1 MADYGGAAPP
11 AGEEYDDA
19 ETPRRGLAD
28 KTDVKALAKQLLE
41 WSQSENIAFDID
53 PQRLSV
59 LGQECVF
66 GYEIDTRSRT
76 EWEKRSKDFMDL
88 ALQRRKPKTF
98 PWPNASNV
106 CWPLLSQAVNEFAE
120 SIYPTVMDGDRVVKG
135 RILGSDKGTVDQAKA
150 QQILAMIA
158 QQAQQQPQ
166 LPAPGGNPQQ
176 SAPNPMQNGGTPP
189 QMPGAPPMSAPGA
202 SGLAQGTPGVPQQAP
217 APPPIPYVPGKEPG
231 AKRRRADKVSEHM
244 SWQLLSEQTEWQ
256 TDSDQLFRAL
266 PIIGCG
272 ARKSWFDPVWGR
284 NCSMYVSM
292 MDLVVNYKAKTLE
305 TAPRVTEVFELYP
318 YEIEEKIRADE
329 FIDFK
334 PGMAIV
340 TEEQGKDDGD
350 KYASDKYAP
359 HLFLEQH
366 CFWDL
371 DGDDLDEPY
380 IVTIHKATQKVV
392 RVKARYEAEG
402 IRLNK
407 KQTKIAKIE
416 PVNYYTLFQFMPN
429 PESAIYGHGFGH
441 ILGPINESL
450 NSAINQ
456 LFDAGTLANLQSG
469 FVGSGL
475 TMHSGA
481 IRLKMGQFIPVNT
494 TGGSVRDSI
503 YMPDFKGPSIVMFQ
517 MFGLLVEAGRQL
529 AGIGNVS
536 SGQQSPAST
545 DPATMM
551 AMIEQGTKVF
561 RGVYKRVCRGLN
573 TEYGKLFDLNRK
585 HMPEQGFQW
594 QRADEQFEVTADD
607 YAQCAGVETVGDPS
621 LVTDIQRLARA
632 QLLERYKDDPR
643 CNGVEIL
650 RRIFQAANIEDIDA
664 VLIENPQLP
673 PLMQAQLQK
682 LQAELASEFA
692 TQQKNRAQSVLFLMQ
707 AKKFAAEADAAG
719 QSDLLDQQ
727 LEREWVEIE
736 RNNSKVAALNT
747 TIKAHEIALR
757 DKQINLDHHAEMT
770 GHRVAHAANQA
781 KAKNG
786 KAAA

>member
-1 MADYGGAAPP
+1 MPDYGGAVAT
-11 AGEEYDDA
+11 AGGEDDDS
-19 ETPRRGLAD
+19 TDVTTRGLAD
-28 KTDVKALAKQLLE
+28 PTDIKALGKQLLK

-53 PQRLSV
+53 PRILSK

-66 GYEIDTRSRT
+66 GYEIDVRSRT
-76 EWEKRSKDFMDL
+76 EWEKKAKDFMDM
-88 ALQRRKPKTF
+88 ALQRKKIKTF
-98 PWPNASNV
+98 PWPNCSNV
-106 CWPLLSQAVNEFAE
+106 IWPLLSQAVNEFAE

-135 RILGSDKGTVDQAKA
+135 RILGSDKGTVDQQKA
-150 QQILAMIA
+150 QQILAQMQQVAVAA
-158 QQAQQQPQ
+158 QQAPQQPQ
-166 LPAPGGNPQQ
+166 LPSQQ
-176 SAPNPMQNGGTPP
+176 PPTMP
-189 QMPGAPPMSAPGA
+189 QMPPGPGLPPDGAPPGA
-202 SGLAQGTPGVPQQAP
+202 TGLAQGTPGVPQQP
-217 APPPIPYVPGKEPG
+217 PQPPPIPYVQGKEPG

-244 SWQLLSEQTEWQ
+244 SWQLLTEQVEWQ
-256 TDSDQLFRAL
+256 TDSDRLFRAL

-292 MDLVVNYKAKTLE
+292 MDLVVNFNAKTLE
-305 TAPRVTEVFELYP
+305 TTPRVTEVFELYP
-318 YEIEEKIRADE
+318 YEIVEKIRADE
-329 FIDFK
+329 FIDFN
-334 PGMAIV
+334 PGTATP
-340 TEEQGKDDGD
+340 TEEQSADNKDTFLG
-350 KYASDKYAP
+350 DKYAP

-371 DGDDLDEPY
+371 DGDGLDEPY
-380 IVTIHKATQKVV
+380 IVTIHKQMQKVV
-392 RVKARYEAEG
+392 RVTARYEAEG

-416 PVNYYTLFQFMPN
+416 PINYYTLYQFMPN
-429 PESAIYGHGFGH
+429 PESAIYGQGFGH
-441 ILGPINESL
+441 ILGPINESI

-456 LFDAGTLANLQSG
+456 MFDAGTLENLQGG
-469 FVGSGL
+469 FIGSGL
-475 TMHSGA
+475 TMHSGS
-481 IRLKMGQFIPVNT
+481 LKFKMGEFKPVNT
-494 TGGSVRDSI
+494 TGASIRDSI
-503 YMPDFKGPSIVMFQ
+503 YMPEFRGPSVVMFQ
-517 MFGLLVEAGRQL
+517 MFGLLVKAGQDL
-529 AGIGNVS
+529 AGIGGIS

-561 RGVYKRVCRGLN
+561 RGVYKRVCRALN
-573 TEYGKLFDLNRK
+573 VEYSKLFDLNRK
-585 HMPEQGFQW
+585 HMPDQGFQW
-594 QRADEQFEVTADD
+594 QRADEQFDVTADD

-747 TIKAHEIALR
+747 TIKAHEVALQ
-757 DKQINLDHHAEMT
+757 DKKVNLDHHAEMT
-770 GHRVAHAANQA
+770 GHRVTHAANQA
-781 KAKNG
+781 KAKAG
-786 KAAA
+786 KAA